1 MKKIMLFCLLVS
13 AFASCTWPQ
22 EDKDSLYQACS
33 EDAKT
38 WATPEQTKT
47 YCTCVLEK
55 TMKKYPHAA
64 DAIEHID
71 KIALDPEVRA
81 CRDLVK

>member
-1 MKKIMLFCLLVS
+1 MKKIMPLLLVIL
-13 AFASCTWPQ
+13 AFSSCTWPK

-33 EDAKT
+33 EDAKG
-38 WATPEQTKT
+38 WATPGQTKI
-47 YCTCVLEK
+47 YCTCVLER

-64 DAIEHID
+64 DAIENID
-71 KIALDPEVRA
+71 KIALDPEIRA